1 MNRTLITIHVQ
12 PGARKTEVVGLYGD
26 AIKIKV
32 AATPERG
39 IANDALVEFIAER
52 LGLAKNA
59 VKLVHGRTGRHKT
72 IAIVGIDAAEARLRL
87 LETPN
92 PKS

>member
-1 MNRTLITIHVQ
+1 MNRTLIDIHVQ
-12 PGARKTEVVGLYGD
+12 PGARKTEVMGLYGD

-32 AATPERG
+32 AETPERG

-59 VKLVHGRTGRHKT
+59 VKLVHGRTGRRKT
-72 IAIVGIDAAEARLRL
+72 IAIEGMTGDMARQL
-87 LETPN
+87 LLGET
-92 PKS
+92 

>member
-1 MNRTLITIHVQ
+1 MNRVLIDIHVQ

-39 IANDALVEFIAER
+39 IANEALVEFIAER
-52 LGLAKNA
+52 VGLSKSF
-59 VKLVHGRTGRHKT
+59 VKVVRGRTGRRKT
-72 IAIVGIDAAEARLRL
+72 IALEGICEEDARSRL
-87 LETPN
+87 LGEP
-92 PKS
+92 